1 MKFKRVWAVYFSPT
15 GTTKKVACHM
25 ADELADLLKAKRCDY
40 DFTLPKARA
49 GFASISGAD
58 AGDLEASE
66 IKGEESGSDL
76 AVFATPTYAGRVP
89 NVLLKYLSSIRGNG
103 AAAIPVGL
111 LKRRNGPPRHTGGD
125 LRQQEFRQFADRT
138 SRYTGKCGFL
148 YCRCCGRLLRT
159 FLLLFSGSGKTGLPG
174 HGRDR

>member
-49 GFASISGAD
+49 IASISGAD
-58 AGDLEASE
+58 DLEASE

-76 AVFATPTYAGRVP
+76 AVFAAPTCRKVP
-89 NVLLKYLSSIRGNG
+89 VLLKYLFFYEVTER
-103 AAAIPVGL
+103 
-111 LKRRNGPPRHTGGD
+111 PPYRW
-125 LRQQEFRQFADRT
+125 
-138 SRYTGKCGFL
+138 
-148 YCRCCGRLLRT
+148 
-159 FLLLFSGSGKTGLPG
+159 
-174 HGRDR
+174 

>member
-66 IKGEESGSDL
+66 IRFRSCGICYS
-76 AVFATPTYAGRVP
+76 
-89 NVLLKYLSSIRGNG
+89 YLCGKSTQR
-103 AAAIPVGL
+103 AAEISFFY
-111 LKRRNGPPRHTGGD
+111 KR
-125 LRQQEFRQFADRT
+125 
-138 SRYTGKCGFL
+138 
-148 YCRCCGRLLRT
+148 
-159 FLLLFSGSGKTGLPG
+159 
-174 HGRDR
+174 